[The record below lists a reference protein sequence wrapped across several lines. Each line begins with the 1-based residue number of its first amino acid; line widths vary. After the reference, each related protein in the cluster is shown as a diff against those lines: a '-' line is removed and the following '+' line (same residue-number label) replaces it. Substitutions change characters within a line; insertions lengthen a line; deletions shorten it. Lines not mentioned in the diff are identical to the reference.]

1 MFSPTEKLETPL
13 AIDLI
18 FMQIVR
24 DFTSTSCIR
33 ISETDRAKL
42 SQFLGKYERLQINDY
57 FNFWQ
62 LMNDYSDSRGMS
74 TSFVNSQPNNFKM
87 ALKKQIIEI
96 AKEWPLYFCRLFPVA
111 VIFFIFLIHDI
122 IISMFRSTNCLVLNI
137 SKGCKQH
144 ASIQMLG
151 ISHSGVRLIKRE
163 RDQRHDV
170 LIPIEFYK
178 WVK

>member
-1 MFSPTEKLETPL
+1 MASL
-13 AIDLI
+13 
-18 FMQIVR
+18 IVR
-24 DFTSTSCIR
+24 
-33 ISETDRAKL
+33 
-42 SQFLGKYERLQINDY
+42 QIMD
-57 FNFWQ
+57 
-62 LMNDYSDSRGMS
+62 DYSDSRGMS

-111 VIFFIFLIHDI
+111 VIFSFYNSVLCFNQLIFLIL
-122 IISMFRSTNCLVLNI
+122 TI

-178 WVK
+178 